1 MKKRF
6 TREPILVTS
15 DLDKKIIIEID
26 VSDYGTEG
34 VLLIECTNGRW
45 RLVAYLSKSLNEIE
59 KI

>member
-1 MKKRF
+1 M
-6 TREPILVTS
+6 TS